1 MTAIDRDRARAAFKS
16 YTDAYDATNPRI
28 ALKIEH
34 TYHVAEAC
42 DAVAREQG
50 WSSED
55 IDLAWLCGLLHDMGR
70 FEQLRRWDTF
80 KDAESM
86 SHAVLGIEIL
96 FGENPADAP
105 AVTSIRD
112 FIDDPAEDELIRA
125 SIAYHSDF
133 RLPAQLDERTRS
145 FCDIVRDGDKIDI
158 MRTIADSTV
167 DTILKVDEKTFLGS
181 RFSSPTLA
189 AFDEHRCV
197 ARDERNEP
205 ADYLVGLICFMFE
218 LVYPASRA
226 LAREQGNIYRLLDAP
241 FGITRPFTD
250 PATQATWSRLKDE
263 MRDWLARL
271 ALKLSQQLLDDL
283 DGIADNLVLGSTKNG
298 GIRVLVDGDNALS
311 PTDAGKMLDGARN
324 TDTHEKLG
332 RNRYARLAN
341 LMAILQPAGLHDRS
355 RAAKLGSQS
364 LGEPSHQRQIFL
376 GTNAAT
382 HHDQALGIGDR
393 SLLSPLLGGNRD
405 LDTSLSI
412 IRK

>member
-28 ALKIEH
+28 ALKIKH

-86 SHAVLGIEIL
+86 SHAALGIEVL

-112 FIDDPAEDELIRA
+112 FIDDPAEDGLIRA

-133 RLPAQLDERTRS
+133 RLPAQLDVRTRS

-205 ADYLVGLICFMFE
+205 ADFLVGLICFMFE
-218 LVYPASRA
+218 LVYPAARLSSKPRAGARTGRYPPPARRA
-226 LAREQGNIYRLLDAP
+226 LWHYAALYRPRHAGNLEPPKGRDARLAG
-241 FGITRPFTD
+241 
-250 PATQATWSRLKDE
+250 
-263 MRDWLARL
+263 ARL
-271 ALKLSQQLLDDL
+271 ALKLGQQLLDDL
-283 DGIADNLVLGSTKNG
+283 DGVPNNLVLRSAKDGS
-298 GIRVLVDGDNALS
+298 IRVLVDGDDALRAA
-311 PTDAGKMLDGARN
+311 DAG
-324 TDTHEKLG
+324 
-332 RNRYARLAN
+332 
-341 LMAILQPAGLHDRS
+341 
-355 RAAKLGSQS
+355 
-364 LGEPSHQRQIFL
+364 
-376 GTNAAT
+376 
-382 HHDQALGIGDR
+382 
-393 SLLSPLLGGNRD
+393 
-405 LDTSLSI
+405 
-412 IRK
+412 

>member
-86 SHAVLGIEIL
+86 SHAALGIEVL

-133 RLPAQLDERTRS
+133 RLPAQLDEPHAELLRYRARWRQDRHYAHHRRQHRRHYPQGGREDVS
-145 FCDIVRDGDKIDI
+145 RQPFLV
-158 MRTIADSTV
+158 ADT
-167 DTILKVDEKTFLGS
+167 
-181 RFSSPTLA
+181 
-189 AFDEHRCV
+189 C
-197 ARDERNEP
+197 
-205 ADYLVGLICFMFE
+205 
-218 LVYPASRA
+218 
-226 LAREQGNIYRLLDAP
+226 RL
-241 FGITRPFTD
+241 
-250 PATQATWSRLKDE
+250 
-263 MRDWLARL
+263 
-271 ALKLSQQLLDDL
+271 
-283 DGIADNLVLGSTKNG
+283 
-298 GIRVLVDGDNALS
+298 
-311 PTDAGKMLDGARN
+311 
-324 TDTHEKLG
+324 
-332 RNRYARLAN
+332 
-341 LMAILQPAGLHDRS
+341 
-355 RAAKLGSQS
+355 
-364 LGEPSHQRQIFL
+364 
-376 GTNAAT
+376 
-382 HHDQALGIGDR
+382 
-393 SLLSPLLGGNRD
+393 
-405 LDTSLSI
+405 
-412 IRK
+412 

>member
-70 FEQLRRWDTF
+70 FEQLRHWDTF

-86 SHAVLGIEIL
+86 SHAALGIEVL

-133 RLPAQLDERTRS
+133 RLPAQLDVRTRS

-226 LAREQGNIYRLLDAP
+226 LAREQGDIHRLLDAP

-263 MRDWLARL
+263 MRDWLAR
-271 ALKLSQQLLDDL
+271 A
-283 DGIADNLVLGSTKNG
+283 
-298 GIRVLVDGDNALS
+298 
-311 PTDAGKMLDGARN
+311 
-324 TDTHEKLG
+324 
-332 RNRYARLAN
+332 
-341 LMAILQPAGLHDRS
+341 
-355 RAAKLGSQS
+355 
-364 LGEPSHQRQIFL
+364 
-376 GTNAAT
+376 
-382 HHDQALGIGDR
+382 
-393 SLLSPLLGGNRD
+393 
-405 LDTSLSI
+405 
-412 IRK
+412 

>member
-1 MTAIDRDRARAAFKS
+1 MAAIDRGRATAAFKR

-86 SHAVLGIEIL
+86 SHAALGIEVL

-133 RLPAQLDERTRS
+133 RLPAQLDERTRC

-167 DTILKVDEKTFLGS
+167 DTISRWMRTRFSPAGS
-181 RFSSPTLA
+181 RHRRLPPLTSTAALHATNATRPPTTWWGSSALCLSSSIQRA
-189 AFDEHRCV
+189 ARW
-197 ARDERNEP
+197 R
-205 ADYLVGLICFMFE
+205 
-218 LVYPASRA
+218 ASRA
-226 LAREQGNIYRLLDAP
+226 ISTACS
-241 FGITRPFTD
+241 TRP
-250 PATQATWSRLKDE
+250 
-263 MRDWLARL
+263 L
-271 ALKLSQQLLDDL
+271 ALRAPLPIPPRKRP
-283 DGIADNLVLGSTKNG
+283 GS
-298 GIRVLVDGDNALS
+298 V
-311 PTDAGKMLDGARN
+311 
-324 TDTHEKLG
+324 
-332 RNRYARLAN
+332 
-341 LMAILQPAGLHDRS
+341 
-355 RAAKLGSQS
+355 
-364 LGEPSHQRQIFL
+364 
-376 GTNAAT
+376 
-382 HHDQALGIGDR
+382 
-393 SLLSPLLGGNRD
+393 
-405 LDTSLSI
+405 
-412 IRK
+412 

>member
-86 SHAVLGIEIL
+86 SHAALGIEVL

-158 MRTIADSTV
+158 SAPSPTAPSRPSLRWMRTHFSPAVSRRRHLPPLTST
-167 DTILKVDEKTFLGS
+167 
-181 RFSSPTLA
+181 A
-189 AFDEHRCV
+189 ASH
-197 ARDERNEP
+197 AMN
-205 ADYLVGLICFMFE
+205 A
-218 LVYPASRA
+218 
-226 LAREQGNIYRLLDAP
+226 
-241 FGITRPFTD
+241 TRPPT
-250 PATQATWSRLKDE
+250 TWWGSS
-263 MRDWLARL
+263 
-271 ALKLSQQLLDDL
+271 ALCLS
-283 DGIADNLVLGSTKNG
+283 SS
-298 GIRVLVDGDNALS
+298 IR
-311 PTDAGKMLDGARN
+311 
-324 TDTHEKLG
+324 
-332 RNRYARLAN
+332 
-341 LMAILQPAGLHDRS
+341 
-355 RAAKLGSQS
+355 RAA
-364 LGEPSHQRQIFL
+364 R
-376 GTNAAT
+376 
-382 HHDQALGIGDR
+382 
-393 SLLSPLLGGNRD
+393 
-405 LDTSLSI
+405 
-412 IRK
+412 